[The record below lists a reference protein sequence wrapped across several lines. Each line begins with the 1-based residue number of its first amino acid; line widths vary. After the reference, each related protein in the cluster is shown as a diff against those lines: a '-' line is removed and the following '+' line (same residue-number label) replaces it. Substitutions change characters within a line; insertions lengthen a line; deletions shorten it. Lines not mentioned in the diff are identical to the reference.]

1 MSNIGE
7 YQTKESQRRIRW
19 KLCVTI
25 SYQKKSP
32 TREKGLSS
40 LPEGKWAVAESQRGM
55 TQDKEKLM
63 SQNAMPWKTGI
74 FLRERVELFNSGWTS
89 WFPKV
94 DDTVKCMDI
103 VWEIF
108 IQENND

>member
-1 MSNIGE
+1 MDLMSNIGE

-19 KLCVTI
+19 KLYVTI
-25 SYQKKSP
+25 SYQKKAP

-40 LPEGKWAVAESQRGM
+40 LPEGKWAVAEM
-55 TQDKEKLM
+55 TQDKVKLM

-74 FLRERVELFNSGWTS
+74 FLTGRVELFNSGWTR
-89 WFPKV
+89 WFPKG
-94 DDTVKCMDI
+94 DDTVECMDI
-103 VWEIF
+103 AWEIF